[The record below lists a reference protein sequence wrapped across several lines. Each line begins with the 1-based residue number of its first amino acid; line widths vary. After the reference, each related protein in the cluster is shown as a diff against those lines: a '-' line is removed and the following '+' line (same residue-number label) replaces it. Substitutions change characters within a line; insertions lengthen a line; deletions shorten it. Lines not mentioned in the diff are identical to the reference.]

1 MLKKKIEIVELN
13 KKEEKIVLE
22 EKKSALAI
30 FLKKNGLLVFLTAL
44 ILSLTILI
52 CGLYMLFTNMYESK
66 RPIINKVSVNT
77 SLTEYQANISAGNIS
92 FTDED
97 AKNAFQNNKKFKA
110 NGEALLVNTVEH
122 HAFTLKY
129 YSDGMA
135 LKIMKK
141 SNFITK
147 ITPLENGD
155 YGISKNGTINS
166 KAKYIDI
173 KERETKT
180 YPWGMVTYYNDGSAI
195 INNSKID
202 LFVRNSSDI
211 KEEYI
216 SNNKVSYLKETK
228 NYGKIKLNYYHD
240 ETIEVVINDKSYV
253 IRNEKDIKIEKNNV
267 TFINN
272 NQAKISKKFKTK
284 DGLTIDYY
292 EDGGAIIRNGTRTLS
307 VRKSNSIII
316 KNDKIYEI
324 IDNNFVE
331 ISKKTK
337 EATYYTN
344 GSAVVKY
351 NGQTLYIED
360 NSNIL
365 YENGNITN
373 VGQDKEVLIN
383 ESNIANENVKIFE
396 KTAIVKTE
404 KYIAIVPKDN
414 VVLDEQG
421 KIKEI
426 VSVEDDINNEF
437 TITNNTNE
445 VLKYRVVIEESPKT
459 NLDTQYIRYQIS
471 TRTEYNGPN
480 KLNSN
485 LWNNDYISNQLKIT
499 GKNYILLDSTIEP
512 FDTENIKIMLWTD
525 YKTIPNSMQNKYFY
539 GTIKIYAWTEE

>member
-525 YKTIPNSMQNKYFY
+525 YETIPNSMQNKYFY